1 MEDPT
6 NTDISSLRPVI
17 ARSWRRSVMSSVN
30 PFKSM
35 PDSVR
40 DHQIDSQFLKLA
52 EPIIRELEYL
62 CLDTNGCVSLSDTSG
77 TLALFRGSATSMRLA
92 DSIFP
97 IAGGSMAEELVG
109 TNSDGTAIEE
119 GRAVQV
125 WGAEHFNTALSD
137 MCCTSIPIRDPFRRS
152 IRGIISLSLPSTV
165 VQNIDPRTIL
175 LIVQSAAIEI
185 GNALKARL
193 ASSEQALMDEY
204 LRESRKRGAD
214 IVVAMDSRIT
224 IANRDATQLLNP
236 DDFNVLSAYANEAK
250 SEEKS
255 LLHVMTSKTDT
266 PLRVHVR
273 PASMDNPE
281 AGSIIRISK
290 PEIRPLVSVTN
301 KYEQQPILFNG
312 FIGNSPSLKRAL
324 EIASTVVR
332 HQVPAYI
339 VGEAGTGKK
348 SLAFTIAKHLN
359 MKAAYYD
366 CGALGPGEQFSNEH
380 FYADVNSKNF
390 IIISNVESLAEESL
404 RSLADSICQVSYPHI
419 IFTFKTI
426 TEKILPII
434 SAIKGM
440 EINMPPLRMRR
451 DDIPLLI
458 KNMLSELSES
468 KKIGAKLLSALTAAD
483 WPRNVSQL
491 QDMVTASAMKATMSE
506 IRMED
511 LSEVHRRELA
521 KSTLSRLQ
529 RAELEQIVQALAEAN
544 GNRVKAAA
552 ILRIGRSTLYR
563 KIDSYT
569 VRGFIIEGE

>member
-1 MEDPT
+1 MEDPA

-52 EPIIRELEYL
+52 NPIIRELEYL

-77 TLALFRGSATSMRLA
+77 TLALFRGSATSMRWA

-97 IAGGSMAEELVG
+97 IVGGSMAEELVG
-109 TNSDGTAIEE
+109 TNSDGTALEE

-125 WGAEHFNTALSD
+125 WGAEHFNAALSD

-152 IRGIISLSLPSTV
+152 IRGVISLSLPSTV

-175 LIVQSAAIEI
+175 LIVQGAAIEI

-224 IANRDATQLLNP
+224 IANRDATQLLNQ

-250 SEEKS
+250 TEEKS
-255 LLHVMTSKTDT
+255 LVHVMTSKTDT

-273 PASMDNPE
+273 PASLDNPE

-290 PEIRPLVSVTN
+290 PELRPLASVA
-301 KYEQQPILFNG
+301 KIIEQQPILFNG
-312 FIGNSPSLKRAL
+312 FIGNSPALKRAL
-324 EIASTVVR
+324 ETASTVVR

-339 VGEAGTGKK
+339 IGETGTGKK
-348 SLAFTIAKHLN
+348 TLAFTIAKHLN

-366 CGALGPGEQFSNEH
+366 CGALGPGEQFGCDQFH
-380 FYADVNSKNF
+380 ADVKANSF

-404 RSLADSICQVSYPHI
+404 RSLADSLCQVGYPHI
-419 IFTFKTI
+419 IFTFNTI
-426 TEKILPII
+426 TENILPII
-434 SAIKGM
+434 SAIKGI

-451 DDIPLLI
+451 DDIPLLV
-458 KNMLSELSES
+458 KNMLSELGES

-491 QDMVTASAMKATMSE
+491 QDMVTASALKATMSE

-511 LSEVHRRELA
+511 LSEIHRRELV

-544 GNRVKAAA
+544 GNRVKAAS

-569 VRGFIIEGE
+569 ARGFIIEGE